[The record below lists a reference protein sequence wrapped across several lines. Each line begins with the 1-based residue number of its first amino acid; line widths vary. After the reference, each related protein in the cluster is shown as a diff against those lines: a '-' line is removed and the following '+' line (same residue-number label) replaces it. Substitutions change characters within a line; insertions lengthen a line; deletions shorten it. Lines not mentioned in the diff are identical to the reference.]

1 MDGTMSRH
9 TYPSMNGTVEY
20 ELRCDGCGRR
30 FDSGDDSFYSWPVLC
45 DAAEAEGWQ
54 LNRHTQR
61 CTACRPAQVGA
72 SAVDVGER
80 LVAL

>member
-1 MDGTMSRH
+1 
-9 TYPSMNGTVEY
+9 MNGTLEY
-20 ELRCDGCGRR
+20 ELRCDGCDRR

-54 LNRHTQR
+54 LERHSQR
-61 CTACRPAQVGA
+61 CTACRTAPAELSAVGA
-72 SAVDVGER
+72 GER